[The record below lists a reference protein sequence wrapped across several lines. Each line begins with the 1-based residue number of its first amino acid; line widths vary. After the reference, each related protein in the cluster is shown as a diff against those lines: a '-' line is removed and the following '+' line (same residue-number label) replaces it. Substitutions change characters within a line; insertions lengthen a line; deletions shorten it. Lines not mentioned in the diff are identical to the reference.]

1 LPILVTNFMQLGS
14 GSKILAGAK
23 YVYLIAFFAL
33 LSGMFYPIIT
43 HGNGDS
49 VVEGILILFVGLAG
63 AVSLYK
69 AGTADKH
76 QKAYLITGFAV
87 LTIALVLVYAAL
99 GKL

>member
-1 LPILVTNFMQLGS
+1 MQLGG

-23 YVYLIAFFAL
+23 YIYLIFFFAL

-43 HGNGDS
+43 HSSGTT
-49 VVEGILILFVGLAG
+49 VVQGVLILLIGLAG

-69 AGTADKH
+69 AGTSDKH
-76 QKAYLITGFAV
+76 QKTYLITGLAI
-87 LTIALVLVYAAL
+87 LSISLLLVYAAL